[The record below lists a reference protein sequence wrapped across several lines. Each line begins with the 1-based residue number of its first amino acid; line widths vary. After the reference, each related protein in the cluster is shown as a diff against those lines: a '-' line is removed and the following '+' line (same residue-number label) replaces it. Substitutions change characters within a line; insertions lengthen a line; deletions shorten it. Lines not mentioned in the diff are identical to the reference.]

1 MPEYSYRCEGCAHKW
16 SVVCGRSEY
25 TDKKSCPSCRK
36 RKTVFRDFAEDQ
48 IHTSVTLSLS
58 EVKTLGHYADKQAE
72 QYGKWKCED
81 MVRDFKTKKAEGG
94 ELPDG
99 MSRMEKP
106 TDAPIWPGAPTKKK
120 RRKKKQ

>member
-1 MPEYSYRCEGCAHKW
+1 M
-16 SVVCGRSEY
+16 
-25 TDKKSCPSCRK
+25 
-36 RKTVFRDFAEDQ
+36 
-48 IHTSVTLSLS
+48 TLSLS

-81 MVRDFKTKKAEGG
+81 MALDFKTKKIEGG

-106 TDAPIWPGAPTKKK
+106 TDAPIWPGTPTKKK
-120 RRKKKQ
+120 RRKKKR